1 MNPKRIMVF
10 ASLAAL
16 LSLVAAGCMGGTP
29 QVVRETV
36 VVQQTVEVE
45 KKVVETVEVE
55 KIVTQEVVV
64 TQEVEVVVTPTPAP
78 APPPAGGR
86 MEVIQSRG
94 NIICGVNGGLP
105 GFSFLDEGTGQF
117 TGFDAD
123 FCRAVAIAVF
133 GDPEAVEF
141 RPLSTAERGTALQ
154 SGEIDVLIRNTTWTI
169 SRDAAWGD
177 FGPTTFYDGQGMM
190 VRAEL
195 GATQLE
201 DLAGATI
208 CVQTG
213 TTTELNLTDQ
223 MRARGVEFEPVV
235 FDDIDAAYT
244 AYDEGRCDGMTSD
257 KSQLAARRTV
267 LGNPADH
274 IIMDVTMSKEPL
286 GPVIPHGDDRWFD
299 IVKWAAYATM
309 EAEELGINSQ
319 NVDDFLTS
327 EDPVVRRLLGVEGE
341 LGKELGLANDFVVG
355 IIREVGNYGEIF
367 DRNLG
372 PDTPFAMDRGL
383 NELWTNGG
391 LLYSPPFR

>member
-1 MNPKRIMVF
+1 MNPKRVMVF
-10 ASLAAL
+10 LGLATL

-55 KIVTQEVVV
+55 KVVTQEVVV
-64 TQEVEVVVTPTPAP
+64 TKEVEVVVTPTPAP

-86 MEVIQSRG
+86 METIQSRG

-123 FCRAVAIAVF
+123 FCRAVAVAVF
-133 GDPEAVEF
+133 GDPEAVEY
-141 RPLSTAERGTALQ
+141 RPLSTTERGTALQ

-169 SRDAAWGD
+169 SRDAAWGN

-190 VRAEL
+190 VRADL
-195 GATQLE
+195 GATTLE

-208 CVQTG
+208 CVQAG

-235 FDDIDAAYT
+235 FDDIDATYT
-244 AYDEGRCDGMTSD
+244 AYEEGRCDGVTSD
-257 KSQLAARRTV
+257 KSQLAGRRTV
-267 LGNPADH
+267 FANPADH
-274 IIMDVTMSKEPL
+274 IIMDVVMSKEPL

-299 IVKWAAYATM
+299 IVKWTVYATI
-309 EAEELGINSQ
+309 EAEEQGITSQ

-355 IIREVGNYGEIF
+355 IIRAVGNYGEIF

-391 LLYSPPFR
+391 LLYAPPFR